1 MMPVNPYGMGVL
13 LLRDIRQGIDLE
25 DFLDDGGSHLGVLRF
40 RQTEAEDMELIL
52 TLTPAADFP
61 VSFLFR
67 HAILLMSIPKI

>member
-1 MMPVNPYGMGVL
+1 
-13 LLRDIRQGIDLE
+13 
-25 DFLDDGGSHLGVLRF
+25 
-40 RQTEAEDMELIL
+40 MELIL